1 LQVTHQVQLQNQ
13 QLYTEVSDHIM
24 QGSAY
29 YSTADVSPLIPS
41 LENVLSPSSQ
51 LDGAT
56 FQTGQDT
63 VVRAQFL
70 NNGALANSQDGNF
83 RAASNDWPVFALS
96 HDLGTVDTVPSRTL
110 VYSIGHSRDPSIVMR
125 RPGNVMQARSSYFWT
140 QYSDIHAVVC
150 SSRLVRWSHKV
161 DADLQISD
169 FLNDYTNALSRANT
183 LDAQVQSDAG
193 KISTNY
199 AGLAALSLRQA
210 LGATEITVS
219 KVCLTV
225 FFGQRQG
232 LMAFSD
238 LVWRLEH
245 ERCPH
250 VHEGDLFRRSMCSH
264 VCDLRC

>member
-1 LQVTHQVQLQNQ
+1 
-13 QLYTEVSDHIM
+13 
-24 QGSAY
+24 
-29 YSTADVSPLIPS
+29 
-41 LENVLSPSSQ
+41 VLSSSSQ

-70 NNGALANSQDGNF
+70 NDGALANSQDGNF
-83 RAASNDWPVFALS
+83 RAASNDWPVLALS